1 MKLNKKIIKELVIL
15 NKNIFKNNLT
25 ILNFGNASYLDRANQ
40 AIYIKG
46 TGFNTKDVSSE
57 KISILRIKNNK
68 FYPVNKVKPS
78 VDTII
83 HYSIYK
89 ALPKIKFIAHTHST
103 FATVLAQSNVE
114 PLCLGTTHAD
124 FFYKNIPLSMKLKNF
139 NHSNYEKEIGNSI
152 VNRIKK
158 EKYTP
163 PGILIRD
170 HGLIAWGTTSKQ
182 TLENLIAIEKIC
194 ELFYFSQLVKKKK
207 ISKKLHYLHFF
218 RKHGKNKRYGQ

>member
-1 MKLNKKIIKELVIL
+1 MKLNKKIIKELVTL

-83 HYSIYK
+83 HYSIYR
-89 ALPKIKFIAHTHST
+89 ALPKIKF
-103 FATVLAQSNVE
+103 
-114 PLCLGTTHAD
+114 
-124 FFYKNIPLSMKLKNF
+124 
-139 NHSNYEKEIGNSI
+139 
-152 VNRIKK
+152 
-158 EKYTP
+158 KYVTSLYMII
-163 PGILIRD
+163 GILS
-170 HGLIAWGTTSKQ
+170 SKN
-182 TLENLIAIEKIC
+182 LES
-194 ELFYFSQLVKKKK
+194 FTRTFSG
-207 ISKKLHYLHFF
+207 SFF
-218 RKHGKNKRYGQ
+218 